1 MKKFLILS
9 FILLLSLNLTLMAQ
23 HVVNEDENKVPP
35 LVLPDPFVSE
45 KGLLIKS
52 VAGWESIRKPEL
64 IKLFTEEVY
73 GPIPIDY
80 DEISFKEVSENANP
94 FPEITI
100 FKELDITVS
109 RNGNSHTMRL
119 NVFLPKSALSPVP
132 VALLINHRP
141 AYTGGTIVEE
151 GFWPV
156 EELIN
161 RGYATASFHGET
173 VAPDDADKFSEGV
186 ISSLYPE
193 ELSKPDGMRTF
204 GAWGWAAMRA
214 MDYFEQESKIDS
226 KKSALIGHSRAGKTA
241 LWTGVNDN
249 RWAIVMPNESGCGG
263 AAISRRKF
271 GETIKIINTSFP
283 HWFNDNFKKY
293 NDNENSL
300 PIDQHMLAMLIAPR
314 AIYYSSARE
323 DLWAD
328 PKGEYL
334 SMKLGSRVYT
344 EIYGMSVS
352 FPLEFENLEDPII
365 QNHAGYHIRNG
376 QHSLTLEDWKHYM
389 DFMELNFQNKN

>member
-1 MKKFLILS
+1 
-9 FILLLSLNLTLMAQ
+9 MAQ

-52 VAGWESIRKPEL
+52 IADWESIRKPEL
-64 IKLFTEEVY
+64 IKLFTKEVY
-73 GPIPIDY
+73 GPIPTDY
-80 DEISFKEVSENANP
+80 DNISFKEVSENANP

-132 VALLINHRP
+132 VALLINYQP
-141 AYTGGTIVEE
+141 AYTDGTIVEE
-151 GFWPV
+151 GYWPV

-186 ISSLYPE
+186 ISSLYPG

-214 MDYFEQESKIDS
+214 MDYFEQEPKIDS

-241 LWTGVNDN
+241 LWAGANDS
-249 RWAIVMPNESGCGG
+249 RWAVVIPNESGCGG

-293 NDNENSL
+293 NDDENSL
-300 PIDQHMLAMLIAPR
+300 PIDQHMLAMLVAPR
-314 AIYYSSARE
+314 AIYFSSAKE

-334 SMKLGSRVYT
+334 SMKLGSRVYS
-344 EIYGMSVS
+344 EIYGMNLS
-352 FPLEFENLEDPII
+352 FPLEFENLKDPII

-376 QHSLTLEDWKHYM
+376 KHNLTLEDWKHFM
-389 DFMELNFQNKN
+389 DFMELNFQNKE